1 MNQLKK
7 IERRLSKLRRL
18 QKQLDKKKRK
28 VGRLVT
34 KNKKKEKH
42 VRRLVKAQK
51 TVPTPQKN
59 MIKKAVFGVVIG
71 SVCGVVASKI
81 VGYVKANG
89 CCCMLRRNVQED
101 ADNEFLQAQES
112 QAEYD
117 KASLEELEDALL
129 RVENELDEVSAAI
142 ENAKK

>member
-59 MIKKAVFGVVIG
+59 MIKKAVFGVSSG
-71 SVCGVVASKI
+71 LSVVLLATKI

-89 CCCMLRRNVQED
+89 
-101 ADNEFLQAQES
+101 
-112 QAEYD
+112 
-117 KASLEELEDALL
+117 
-129 RVENELDEVSAAI
+129 AAACFT
-142 ENAKK
+142 EMCR